1 MIGIIDA
8 FTLATTKLRTRKI
21 RTIVTAVT
29 AGLLFGVLMAA
40 ILITQGV
47 LESAAR
53 FTKSGLSERYIA
65 NYQDMSGGIN
75 YEDTPELQARAIEL
89 HDKRINDMKAAA
101 KRLNIE
107 FDPTSEPRPV
117 EKDENGE
124 KYFNTSSF
132 AARQAIQELNSDI
145 PDISQKARGD
155 AQNYNPIKTY
165 PFKTNHNPGTIIAM
179 PDGKEQLETNNESN
193 RQMDMSG
200 KPDVEQG
207 WYYLD
212 ENVVEPFLLDKSLL
226 DTQKNTSD
234 IPIIAPIGKVEKA
247 LNLPKLPK
255 NATPQEKLDR
265 IAYVRSHAAT
275 ATFTV
280 CYRNESSS
288 GLITKTIA
296 DAKDIQKNIGVKD
309 YVAPALQYE
318 LPDASSCGAPTV
330 KKDSRTVA
338 QKRIDSAQIEFSKL
352 FNEYQEPAQQKITF
366 RVVGIAQDGPDY
378 TSFSSTDMLI
388 GLIAGSSLQGK
399 WVVPTNMFNQMP
411 NVQDFQKFSPLTNKQ
426 NTDPAKIY
434 LQPQGELIEFNSA
447 DDIKA
452 FYTNESC
459 SGFDCDSKPYITY
472 FGSNSALIDDLKS
485 QATQVFQIAGGI
497 IGLIASLIMM
507 GMVSRV
513 IADGRR
519 ETAVFRAIGA
529 TRNDMRVV
537 YLLYTVLLSL
547 IIATTALGIGL
558 GIALWLDITYADT
571 LTTQMHLTF
580 ITAPLEEQLHLIGFW
595 PELLS
600 AAIGLILFS
609 GLVSMLLPLSRNLT
623 RNPIK
628 DMRDE

>member
-1 MIGIIDA
+1 MIGIVDA

-40 ILITQGV
+40 ILVTQGV
-47 LESAAR
+47 LESATR

-65 NYQDMSGGIN
+65 SYEDMSGGIN
-75 YEDTPELQARAIEL
+75 YEDTPELRARAIEL
-89 HDKRINDMKAAA
+89 HDKRISDMKAAA

-107 FDPTSEPRPV
+107 FDQANEPRPV
-117 EKDENGE
+117 EKDESGE
-124 KYFNTSSF
+124 SYLNTSSF
-132 AARQAIQELNSDI
+132 ATRRAIQELNSDT
-145 PDISQKARGD
+145 PDMSQKAQDD
-155 AQNYNPIKTY
+155 AQNYNPISTY
-165 PFKTNHNPGTIIAM
+165 SFKTNRNPGTIVAM
-179 PDGKEQLETNNESN
+179 PGGKEQLETNNESGQ
-193 RQMDMSG
+193 QMNMSA

-212 ENVVEPFLLDKSLL
+212 EKVVEPFLLDKASL
-226 DTQKNTSD
+226 DAQKNISD
-234 IPIIAPIGKVEKA
+234 VPIIAPIGKVEKA
-247 LNLPKLPK
+247 LNLPVLPK
-255 NATPQEKLDR
+255 NATAQEKLDR

-280 CYRNESSS
+280 CYRNDSSTA
-288 GLITKTIA
+288 LITKTIA
-296 DAKDIQKNIGVKD
+296 DSKDIQKNIGVKG
-309 YVAPALQYE
+309 YEAPALQYE
-318 LPDASSCGAPTV
+318 LPDASSCGASTV
-330 KKDSRTVA
+330 KKDSRTAA

-352 FNEYQEPAQQKITF
+352 FNEYQEPEQQKITF
-366 RVVGIAQDGPDY
+366 RVVGVAQNGPDY
-378 TSFSSTDMLI
+378 ESFTSADMLM

-399 WVVPTNMFNQMP
+399 WVVPTNMFSQMP
-411 NVQDFQKFSPLTNKQ
+411 NAQDFQKFLPSTGTQ
-426 NTDPAKIY
+426 ATDPARVS
-434 LQPQGELIEFNSA
+434 LQPQSELIEFGSA
-447 DDIKA
+447 TDIKA

-459 SGFDCDSKPYITY
+459 SGFDCDSKPFITY

-485 QATQVFQIAGGI
+485 QATYVLQIAGGI

-529 TRNDMRVV
+529 TRNDMRLV
-537 YLLYTVLLSL
+537 YLLYTMLLSL
-547 IIATTALGIGL
+547 IIALTALGIGL
-558 GIALWLDITYADT
+558 GIALWLEITYANT
-571 LTTQMHLTF
+571 LSTQMHLTF
-580 ITAPLEEQLHLIGFW
+580 ITAPLEEQFHLIGFW

-600 AAIGLILFS
+600 AAAGLILFS
-609 GLVSMLLPLSRNLT
+609 GFVSMLLPLSRNLT